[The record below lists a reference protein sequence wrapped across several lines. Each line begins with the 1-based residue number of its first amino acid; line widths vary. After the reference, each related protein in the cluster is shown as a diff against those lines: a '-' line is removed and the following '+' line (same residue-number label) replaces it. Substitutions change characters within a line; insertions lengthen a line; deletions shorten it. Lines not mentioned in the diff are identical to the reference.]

1 MRKVNVKTQPLV
13 DVLMAILD
21 TDGNSSI
28 DNKEWSAKFP
38 DVAFKSID
46 TDNSGFIDAKELKVW
61 CPALART
68 FSDLDNGDGNKDG
81 KLSRHEMGNLDNAGC
96 DKIFA
101 LLDKN
106 GDMEIEISEIV
117 SLAPE
122 RLTDGQSGVRRG
134 SSRRARG
141 RGRSAKRGGTT
152 KRGSSKRDR
161 GRSARRAR
169 GRSARR
175 R

>member
-21 TDGNSSI
+21 ADGNSSI

-46 TDNSGFIDAKELKVW
+46 TDNSGYIDAKELKVW

-68 FSDLDNGDGNKDG
+68 FSDLDNGYGNKDG
-81 KLSRHEMGNLDNAGC
+81 KLSRHEMGNRDNVGC

-106 GDMEIEISEIV
+106 GDMEIEVSEIV

-122 RLTDGQSGVRRG
+122 RLTDGQSGR
-134 SSRRARG
+134 RRARGRRSARRASGRRSVRRG
-141 RGRSAKRGGTT
+141 RGRSAKR
-152 KRGSSKRDR
+152 
-161 GRSARRAR
+161 AR
-169 GRSARR
+169 GRSRR